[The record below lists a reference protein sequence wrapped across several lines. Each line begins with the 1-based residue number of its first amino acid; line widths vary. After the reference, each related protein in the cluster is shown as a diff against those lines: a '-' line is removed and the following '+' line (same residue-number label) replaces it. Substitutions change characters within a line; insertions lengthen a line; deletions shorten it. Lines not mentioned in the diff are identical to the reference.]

1 MSEIRRRG
9 SFPLDREEFAEVL
22 ERLGEE
28 DVQKLFERA
37 REKAQE
43 QFGRGIY
50 VRGLLEIS
58 SYCKNNCYYC
68 GIRRDNRKAGRYRMS
83 REEILDC
90 CRKGREAGFRT
101 FVLQGGEDPL
111 QSPQWVEETVR
122 QIRKEFP
129 DCAITLSLGE
139 QSEEVYRRWR
149 EAGADRYLLRHETA
163 DPCHYQQLH
172 PKNQSLENRIACLYA
187 LKKLGYQT
195 GSGIMVGSP
204 GQGVAQLYQDF
215 LFLWELQPEMI
226 GVGPYLPHS
235 QTPFAGETAGLLD
248 RTLRILALLRL
259 FFPRALLPSTTA
271 LATIHPR
278 GRLMGILAGAN
289 VVMPNLSPVKN
300 RKQYTLYD
308 GKAAGGAEAMEG
320 LELLRRE
327 LAEIGYVPSMERGD
341 YHV

>member
-9 SFPLDREEFAEVL
+9 SFPLRQ
-22 ERLGEE
+22 RRICRGTGEAWGRGCTE
-28 DVQKLFERA
+28 TFERA

-90 CRKGREAGFRT
+90 CRKGKRSGISHLCPAGRRRSSSESS
-101 FVLQGGEDPL
+101 VGGGNGKTDP
-111 QSPQWVEETVR
+111 
-122 QIRKEFP
+122 KEFP

-149 EAGADRYLLRHETA
+149 EAGADQILLRHETA

-172 PKNQSLENRIACLYA
+172 PKNQSLENRIACLHA

-195 GSGIMVGSP
+195 EAVSW
-204 GQGVAQLYQDF
+204 
-215 LFLWELQPEMI
+215 WEVR
-226 GVGPYLPHS
+226 G
-235 QTPFAGETAGLLD
+235 
-248 RTLRILALLRL
+248 
-259 FFPRALLPSTTA
+259 RALLSC
-271 LATIHPR
+271 IR
-278 GRLMGILAGAN
+278 ISFFYGN
-289 VVMPNLSPVKN
+289 CS
-300 RKQYTLYD
+300 RK
-308 GKAAGGAEAMEG
+308 
-320 LELLRRE
+320 
-327 LAEIGYVPSMERGD
+327 
-341 YHV
+341 